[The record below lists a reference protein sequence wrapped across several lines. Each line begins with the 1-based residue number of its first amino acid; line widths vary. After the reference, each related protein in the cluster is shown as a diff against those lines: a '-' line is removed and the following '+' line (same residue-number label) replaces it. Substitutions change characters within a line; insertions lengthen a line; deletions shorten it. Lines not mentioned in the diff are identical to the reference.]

1 MSDRP
6 HTAVPGSSTRRQWLV
21 AAAWAGLAVTGTAFA
36 QPVTPAPEDAVAT
49 PPGDAA
55 GNPATAS
62 ATDAYASFRTEFD
75 AGRYADAVPHAA
87 RVLELTRAQAAT
99 PTAEEVQVALMNLG
113 MVQNLSDDY
122 VGAESTYLQVIQLIE
137 SSGRPQQDRLARAYA
152 GLASAY
158 HDGKRHDL
166 AVKSFDQAIALR
178 RRHEGLLTAQQVPLI
193 EKYIDSLT
201 ELGRYPEALKA
212 QKYLLRIATRQHG
225 ADSPELAPT
234 LEEIGRWYAS
244 IGAYDQ
250 SRRTL
255 RQAIEIVEAA
265 AGPNSPLLVGPLLAI
280 AACNRRQLLD
290 PAAQPLAS
298 PDEQREALFHDPA
311 AMLVPMQVSP
321 ASLAGEGERALLR
334 AAQIVDQA
342 AEPSPVAVLN
352 VRTQVGDWYQVRNQP
367 DRARSH
373 YQQAWQAAARVTD
386 KLDGKSYTEA
396 IFGQPVLLH
405 MFRPDDWNR
414 YPKRPPTEVEV
425 RNVVVEFTVSAQGR
439 VEGTKVIDDSGDKR
453 RGEKTAGAL
462 QSTARYRPRL
472 ENGEPV
478 ATPGVQFSQPWIL
491 LLPPP
496 ATPAPAPVEQN

>member
-1 MSDRP
+1 
-6 HTAVPGSSTRRQWLV
+6 
-21 AAAWAGLAVTGTAFA
+21 
-36 QPVTPAPEDAVAT
+36 
-49 PPGDAA
+49 
-55 GNPATAS
+55 
-62 ATDAYASFRTEFD
+62 
-75 AGRYADAVPHAA
+75 
-87 RVLELTRAQAAT
+87 
-99 PTAEEVQVALMNLG
+99 
-113 MVQNLSDDY
+113 
-122 VGAESTYLQVIQLIE
+122 
-137 SSGRPQQDRLARAYA
+137 
-152 GLASAY
+152 
-158 HDGKRHDL
+158 
-166 AVKSFDQAIALR
+166 
-178 RRHEGLLTAQQVPLI
+178 
-193 EKYIDSLT
+193 
-201 ELGRYPEALKA
+201 LKA

-225 ADSPELAPT
+225 ATSPQLAPT

-265 AGPNSPLLVGPLLAI
+265 AGPDSPLLVGPLLAI

-321 ASLAGEGERALLR
+321 ASLASEGERALLR

-367 DRARSH
+367 DRALGH
-373 YQQAWQAAARVTD
+373 YRQAWQAAARVND
-386 KLDGKSYTEA
+386 KLDGKSYSEA
-396 IFGQPVLLH
+396 IFGRPILLH
-405 MFRPDDWNR
+405 MFRPDGWNR
-414 YPKRPPTEVEV
+414 YPKRPPSEVEV
-425 RNVVVEFTVSAQGR
+425 RNVVVEYSVSAQGR
-439 VEGTKVIDDSGDKR
+439 VESPKVLDDSGDER
-453 RGEKTAGAL
+453 RGEKTARSL
-462 QSTARYRPRL
+462 QETARYRPRL

-496 ATPAPAPVEQN
+496 ATPAPAGQN